1 MANHV
6 YTTINITG
14 NKEEMDKL
22 EEIKIKVEEHNNEN
36 HTALMNGFY
45 DNMENTYAWYG
56 DNVGAKWC
64 YHDEFWV
71 DIEGEVAELTTT
83 SAWYPPLEFV
93 QHIYNIC
100 SPLDGECE
108 IDGDYENEATTPIGG
123 FVINKN
129 GFNHEEYDDEVEY
142 PDEDDFEIKEGE
154 YHSQEYDYAME
165 EYYERVSELRSE
177 MKSLAHNNLQ
187 NKLESETTVSS

>member
-14 NKEEMDKL
+14 NKEVMEKL
-22 EEIKIKVEEHNNEN
+22 EEIKIKVEENNNDN
-36 HTALMNGFY
+36 HTALISGFY

-71 DIEGEVAELTTT
+71 DIEGEVAEIMTT

-100 SPLDGECE
+100 SSLDSECE

-129 GFNHEEYDDEVEY
+129 GFNHEEYNDEIEY
-142 PDEDDFEIKEGE
+142 PDEDDYEIKEGE

-165 EYYERVSELRSE
+165 EFYEKVSEIRSD
-177 MKSLAHNNLQ
+177 MKSLAHNNLG
-187 NKLESETTVSS
+187 NKIESETTEG

>member
-14 NKEEMDKL
+14 NKEVMDKL
-22 EEIKIKVEEHNNEN
+22 EEIKIKVEENNNDN
-36 HTALMNGFY
+36 HTALISGFY
-45 DNMENTYAWYG
+45 DNMENTFTWYG
-56 DNVGAKWC
+56 ENVGAKWC

-71 DIEGEVAELTTT
+71 DVEGEVSEIRTT

-100 SPLDGECE
+100 SSLDPECE

-129 GFNHEEYDDEVEY
+129 GFNHEEHDEEIEY
-142 PDEDDFEIKEGE
+142 PDEENFENEEGE
-154 YHSQEYDYAME
+154 IDDNKYDFAME
-165 EYYERVSELRSE
+165 EYYEKVSGIRSD
-177 MKSLAHNNLQ
+177 MKSLAHHNLG
-187 NKLESETTVSS
+187 NKLESETTEG

>member
-14 NKEEMDKL
+14 NKKVMEKL
-22 EEIKIKVEEHNNEN
+22 EEIKIKVEENNNDN
-36 HTALMNGFY
+36 HTALISGFY

-71 DIEGEVAELTTT
+71 DIEGEVAEITTT

-100 SPLDGECE
+100 SSLDSEFE

-129 GFNHEEYDDEVEY
+129 GFNHEEYDEEIEY
-142 PDEDDFEIKEGE
+142 PDEDNYEIPEGE

-165 EYYERVSELRSE
+165 EFYEKVSEIRSD
-177 MKSLAHNNLQ
+177 MKSLAHNNLR
-187 NKLESETTVSS
+187 NKLESETTEG

>member
-14 NKEEMDKL
+14 NKEVMDKL
-22 EEIKIKVEEHNNEN
+22 EEIKIKVEEYNNDN
-36 HTALMNGFY
+36 HTALINGFY
-45 DNMENTYAWYG
+45 DNVENTFAWYG

-71 DIEGEVAELTTT
+71 DIDGEVAEIMTT
-83 SAWYPPLEFV
+83 SAWYPPLELV

-100 SPLDGECE
+100 SELDPECE

-129 GFNHEEYDDEVEY
+129 GFEHEEYDDEIEY
-142 PDEDDFEIKEGE
+142 PDEENYENDEGE
-154 YHSQEYDYAME
+154 LNDESYDNAME
-165 EYYERVSELRSE
+165 EYYDRVANLRSE
-177 MKSLAHNNLQ
+177 MKSLAHHNLH
-187 NKLESETTVSS
+187 NKLESETTEG